1 VQEIKKSAPDF
12 RDDNFTG
19 LANPTY
25 ELHRALIEHNLSGK
39 PLHTFPD
46 HALVALDANL
56 PPRSKSPTFATVRT
70 TLVIVERNPG
80 VRLEAR
86 FALAAEH
93 PDHDA
98 DERSDKN

>member
-1 VQEIKKSAPDF
+1 MAQRRIVIAWCQRHFSAL
-12 RDDNFTG
+12 TAI
-19 LANPTY
+19 L
-25 ELHRALIEHNLSGK
+25 HNLLGK

-46 HALVALDANL
+46 HALVWRWMANL
-56 PPRSKSPTFATVRT
+56 PPRSRSPTFATVRT

-98 DERSDKN
+98 DERGDKN